1 MSEQQQQGSSVL
13 DEPDERQRSGRG
25 LGHATRVQVTG
36 HQFNSRRAALALTQ
50 RRVSMETEFGRRQS
64 MAMLAGITVVVVG
77 CLGALLWSVIRP
89 AGSVGD
95 SRIVAD
101 QNTGALYV
109 KVGETLY
116 PALNLASARLIAGAA
131 ENPVRVRRSEIDSR
145 PRGAMVGIPGA
156 PSELT
161 ATAPL
166 RSSWVVCDAV
176 TKAFGAGAP
185 EPVTVTVIDGQ
196 PDLSDRRRVLDKRDA
211 VLLRY
216 GDDVWLIRDGRRSRV
231 DPSQRPVLLALGVPG
246 EAITTARPMSRALF
260 DAIPVGAAL
269 TVPAIAHAGDPA
281 RFADAPGP
289 VGTVVSTPQVG
300 GDPTY
305 SVVLFNGVQ
314 QISPIVAQ
322 ILQNAD
328 GSGAPMPVVAGPVLA
343 EMPAVT
349 SLDVSVYPDE
359 QLHLVDTQ
367 TNPAT
372 CWWWQKNDGEPRAS
386 TSVMSGPSIPVPVD
400 QAGKVVHDGQGRQVR
415 LAGRPGVLRAGL
427 RQLRDQHGQ

>member
-1 MSEQQQQGSSVL
+1 MSEQRQQGSSVL
-13 DEPDERQRSGRG
+13 DEPDERRKSGRG

-36 HQFNSRRAALALTQ
+36 HQFNARRAALGLTL
-50 RRVSMETEFGRRQS
+50 RRVGMETEPGRRQS
-64 MAMLAGITVVVVG
+64 MAMLASVTLTAVI
-77 CLGALLWSVIRP
+77 CLGALFWSVIRP
-89 AGSVGD
+89 AGSVGE

-116 PALNLASARLIAGAA
+116 PALNLASARLIAGTAD
-131 ENPVRVRRSEIDSR
+131 NPVRVRRSEIDSR

-166 RSSWVVCDAV
+166 RSSWLVCDAV

-269 TVPAIAHAGDPA
+269 TVPDDCSCWGAGAVRRCARTGRHGGVHPAGGRCADVFGGSAQRGAADFADRGPDPA
-281 RFADAPGP
+281 ERQRIWCADAGGGGPGA
-289 VGTVVSTPQVG
+289 G
-300 GDPTY
+300 GDARGDQ
-305 SVVLFNGVQ
+305 SGCVGV
-314 QISPIVAQ
+314 S
-322 ILQNAD
+322 
-328 GSGAPMPVVAGPVLA
+328 
-343 EMPAVT
+343 
-349 SLDVSVYPDE
+349 
-359 QLHLVDTQ
+359 
-367 TNPAT
+367 
-372 CWWWQKNDGEPRAS
+372 R
-386 TSVMSGPSIPVPVD
+386 
-400 QAGKVVHDGQGRQVR
+400 
-415 LAGRPGVLRAGL
+415 
-427 RQLRDQHGQ
+427 